1 MKLNKK
7 QIRPLIV
14 FAVVFIVYQI
24 LAFMLPFVHTGVFWV
39 GYVFGMIAIIVSALI
54 FVLAFGKD
62 DTAKSRFYGFPIER
76 VGLIYFCIQIAFSFL
91 TMALAWIVILPI
103 WPFALVSILLLA
115 AAVLGTVATD
125 ITRDE
130 IERQDVQLKKDV
142 SAMRELRSLGNSLV
156 AQCQDADAK
165 TELKSLADM
174 LDYSD
179 PVSNDAT
186 VALEAELKT
195 ALEEIQQALVENDS
209 ESIVPL
215 CKKAEAMLA
224 ERNRLCKLNK

>member
-62 DTAKSRFYGFPIER
+62 DTAKSRFYGFPIAR

-195 ALEEIQQALVENDS
+195 ALEEIQQALLENDS